1 MGTRQI
7 SHMELFGGYSGKRKI
22 IIDASEIFGDYSVMA
37 LDVYW
42 IKYEKLKGTENK
54 VDAQIVMRKA
64 SYHRG
69 HAEGI
74 YQALVVIGYSSAG
87 MEELTK
93 RI

>member
-1 MGTRQI
+1 MTN
-7 SHMELFGGYSGKRKI
+7 MEKQKCKKLIEEANVSLNLS
-22 IIDASEIFGDYSVMA
+22 DM
-37 LDVYW
+37 YW
-42 IKYEKLKGTENK
+42 RKYEKLKGTENK

-69 HAEGI
+69 YAEGI

-87 MEELTK
+87 MEELTE